1 MNINNPPSG
10 VSVTATSKVATRAA
24 ETKIKQQETETQT
37 ANTVAD
43 QQPVEKAQQAESQEK
58 LEVAKK
64 LKSERLEQ
72 QAQQE
77 AQEKVETAVETIR
90 GFIQENQ
97 RDLDFD
103 IAKESNRVIIT
114 VKDKVTNEVIRQIP
128 PEDAIEL
135 AERIKSGDDITKSG
149 VLLGGDLQA

>member
-10 VSVTATSKVATRAA
+10 VSVNAPNKVTARTAEVKVKKPEAEINSASNVQADDKVQKAESKERVQAA
-24 ETKIKQQETETQT
+24 KDLKSEQLEQKVQQET
-37 ANTVAD
+37 
-43 QQPVEKAQQAESQEK
+43 
-58 LEVAKK
+58 
-64 LKSERLEQ
+64 
-72 QAQQE
+72 
-77 AQEKVETAVETIR
+77 QEKVETAVETIR

-103 IAKESNRVIIT
+103 VAKESNRVIIT

-135 AERIKSGDDITKSG
+135 AERIKSGDDITKGSI
-149 VLLGGDLQA
+149 LLGSNLQA